1 MSFILKLLLSISL
14 IPIALVMG
22 LFIFL
27 GVVGI
32 VIAWPFVGESTRST
46 VQKNT
51 NDTKSTIIEE
61 EYIEEEDADE

>member
-32 VIAWPFVGESTRST
+32 VIAWPFVSESTRPT

>member
-1 MSFILKLLLSISL
+1 MSFILKLLLSIGL

-27 GVVGI
+27 GVVSI
-32 VIAWPFVGESTRST
+32 VIAWPFVSESTRST
-46 VQKNT
+46 VQKIT
-51 NDTKSTIIEE
+51 NDAKTTIIEE